1 MDFLKKDFIFKDVNK
16 LKGVGTQLS
25 KYLKN
30 KGIEKIKD
38 IILNLPYSE
47 TDRSKLVKL
56 NNLEID
62 KGEPL
67 KGKLLIQMFEKS
79 SLRTRLSFYLAIKQL
94 GGSTL
99 TLRPDELHL
108 AKGGESIQDTAKI
121 LSNFGNAF
129 MLRTDSDKKLEEF
142 EKYLS
147 IPIINGLSPSS
158 HPTQILSD
166 IFTVEEIKNK
176 PISNLK
182 ITWIGDSNNVLNS
195 LIAAS
200 IKFSFKLNIGCP
212 TKYQPSKIIMKYIK
226 SNNNKI
232 RILHDPKKAAKGAD
246 VIFSDKVISMNDK
259 VNKSKKLGQFKKF
272 KINKKLM
279 SLAKKNCI
287 FLHCLP
293 RGKEVEE
300 DVFLS
305 KQSKVW
311 QQALNRVH
319 VQKSILLYCFGKLR

>member
-1 MDFLKKDFIFKDVNK
+1 MKHFIN
-16 LKGVGTQLS
+16 
-25 KYLKN
+25 
-30 KGIEKIKD
+30 IKD
-38 IILNLPYSE
+38 ILSKDLRKILVDAKKRKSVRKKF
-47 TDRSKLVKL
+47 DS
-56 NNLEID
+56 LEVD
-62 KGEPL
+62 KGVPL

-108 AKGGESIQDTAKI
+108 SKGTESIEDTAKI
-121 LSNFGNAF
+121 LSNFGDAF
-129 MLRTDSDKKLEEF
+129 MFRTDSDEKLEEF
-142 EKYLS
+142 RKYLS

-158 HPTQILSD
+158 HATQILSD
-166 IFTVEEIKNK
+166 VFTIEEIKKK
-176 PISNLK
+176 PISKLN
-182 ITWIGDSNNVLNS
+182 ISWVGDSNNVLNS

-200 IKFSFKLNIGCP
+200 IKFSFKLSIGCP
-212 TKYQPSKIIMKYIK
+212 KKYQPKKIILDYIK
-226 SNNNKI
+226 NNKNKI
-232 RILHDPKKAAKGAD
+232 FFYDDAKKAVIEAD

-259 VNKSKKLGQFKKF
+259 VNKIKKINHFKKF
-272 KINKKLM
+272 KIDKKLM
-279 SLAKKNCI
+279 SFAKKDCI

-293 RGKEVEE
+293 RGKEVDEK
-300 DVFLS
+300 VFSS

>member
-1 MDFLKKDFIFKDVNK
+1 MKNFINLKDISTKDLRKIIIDAKK
-16 LKGVGTQLS
+16 R
-25 KYLKN
+25 KYLRK
-30 KGIEKIKD
+30 
-38 IILNLPYSE
+38 
-47 TDRSKLVKL
+47 KL
-56 NNLEID
+56 NSLEID
-62 KGEPL
+62 KDAPL

-94 GGSTL
+94 GGSAL

-108 AKGGESIQDTAKI
+108 SRGGESIEDTAKI

-129 MLRTDSDKKLEEF
+129 MLRTDNDKKLEEF
-142 EKYLS
+142 KKYLS

-166 IFTVEEIKNK
+166 IFTVEEIKK
-176 PISNLK
+176 QPISKLD

-200 IKFSFKLNIGCP
+200 VKFSFKLNIGCP
-212 TKYQPSKIIMKYIK
+212 KKYHPSQKIMNYIK
-226 SNNNKI
+226 NNKNKI
-232 RILHDPKKAAKGAD
+232 FIYNDPKKAVEGAD
-246 VIFSDKVISMNDK
+246 VIFSDKVISLNDK
-259 VNKSKKLGQFKKF
+259 VNKKRKLRDFKNF
-272 KINKKLM
+272 KISKSLMKLCPK
-279 SLAKKNCI
+279 AI

-293 RGKEVEE
+293 RGSEVEE
-300 DVFLS
+300 NVFNS

-311 QQALNRVH
+311 QQATNRVH

>member
-1 MDFLKKDFIFKDVNK
+1 MKHFIN
-16 LKGVGTQLS
+16 L
-25 KYLKN
+25 
-30 KGIEKIKD
+30 KD
-38 IILNLPYSE
+38 ISAKDLRKILL
-47 TDRSKLVKL
+47 DAKKRKKARKKF

-62 KGEPL
+62 KDAPL
-67 KGKLLIQMFEKS
+67 RGKLLIQMFEKS
-79 SLRTRLSFYLAIKQL
+79 SLRTRLSFYIAIKQL

-108 AKGGESIQDTAKI
+108 SKGGESVEDTAKI

-142 EKYLS
+142 KKHLS

-166 IFTVEEIKNK
+166 VFTVEEIKK
-176 PISNLK
+176 RSISKLN
-182 ITWIGDSNNVLNS
+182 ISWIGDSNNVLNS

-200 IKFSFKLNIGCP
+200 IRFSFKLKIGCP
-212 TKYQPSKIIMKYIK
+212 KNYQPNKKILNYINK
-226 SNNNKI
+226 NRNKI
-232 RILHDPKKAAKGAD
+232 LIYNDAKKAVENAD
-246 VIFSDKVISMNDK
+246 VIFSDKVISMNDR
-259 VNKSKKLGQFKKF
+259 VNKSKKLNYFKNF
-272 KINKKLM
+272 KIDKDLI
-279 SLAKKNCI
+279 SLAKKDCI

-293 RGKEVEE
+293 RGNEVDEK
-300 DVFLS
+300 VFLS

-311 QQALNRVH
+311 QQAINRIH